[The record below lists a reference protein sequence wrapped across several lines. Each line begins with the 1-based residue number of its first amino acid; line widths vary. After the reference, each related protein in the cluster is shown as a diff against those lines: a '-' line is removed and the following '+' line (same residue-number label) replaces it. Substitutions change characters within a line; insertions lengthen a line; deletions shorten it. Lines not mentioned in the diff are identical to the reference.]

1 MNDRITALERQI
13 EELRNLC
20 DCDCDDDDCVRCA
33 HYPAILE
40 QKKGE
45 LDRARAA
52 LAASRAAPDCHQPD
66 LVTAAQVRVKP
77 LVWEDF
83 DGMGAK
89 ASAFYNANY
98 LITMWRGRGQFEVAL
113 SYPGHQT
120 GYDGERFHDT
130 LEAAKA
136 AAQADYEARIL
147 SALDL
152 TPAPAVEPRTVIG
165 GDASVAVCPICDIAG
180 CKHVRG
186 EAPAVEPVARRTFP
200 ILGSNGARIDYQ
212 LVVDHGG
219 QAKENHYQTVDRLA
233 ERGGL
238 SWCELHAVLNN
249 RKYTKID
256 QNTAIKECRAIEAE
270 YLASIAPTAQDA
282 ALRAIGGDA

>member
-1 MNDRITALERQI
+1 MTADRITALE
-13 EELRNLC
+13 EALKLALDYVEGCKANNLP
-20 DCDCDDDDCVRCA
+20 DLGSASSLPFIDDVICIGD
-33 HYPAILE
+33 
-40 QKKGE
+40 
-45 LDRARAA
+45 AA
-52 LAASRAAPDCHQPD
+52 LAASSAAPDCHQPD
-66 LVTAAQVRVKP
+66 LVTAAQVRIKP
-77 LVWEDF
+77 LVWNSDNEARGIGCTYTVWGEAGGYKVSVN
-83 DGMGAK
+83 GMG
-89 ASAFYNANY
+89 
-98 LITMWRGRGQFEVAL
+98 
-113 SYPGHQT
+113 PGGIIYGAYRQVYRT
-120 GYDGERFHDT
+120 VGD
-130 LEAAKA
+130 AKA

-147 SALDL
+147 AALDL